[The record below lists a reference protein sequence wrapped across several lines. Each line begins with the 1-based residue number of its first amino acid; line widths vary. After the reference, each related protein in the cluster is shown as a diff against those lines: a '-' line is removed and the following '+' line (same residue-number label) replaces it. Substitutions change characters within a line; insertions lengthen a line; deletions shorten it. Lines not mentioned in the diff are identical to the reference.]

1 MRLRG
6 ILVLALSLAA
16 GLAAAVPAAADN
28 NTRPDALQQPL
39 KDGCQRNPAGLLTFS
54 SPEWVYVYGGDPE
67 VRTLE
72 GTAHVA
78 SPAGED
84 LPENH
89 LSYDMDANVSPD
101 GPYQY
106 LLGGDPNAKNGNFAL
121 GDGGKPGEDTN
132 RVHVEWESK
141 VLPQWAWPT
150 EGDRVKIVGPWI
162 WDCGHWGEGISDP
175 DYFLPGSGPFTKG
188 QLRGEQTEIHPMQAL
203 FLTRAKS
210 IEALVPETQT
220 DAFISS
226 EGTAAR
232 GEEEC
237 TKKFPAPQVPP
248 GVPPPSYGPQW
259 TACVTTTTHQ
269 VVNDRSY
276 SFFVPAPAAPSRNAT
291 LRYRIVRHGADQG
304 GPQENVEVR
313 KDGIAVTVSFRD
325 KSATNAMSYG
335 RSFFVGWEAEKRST
349 SHLLLDLR
357 TLTVDHSLDPNPGGN
372 PQSSPPPGEYNVYLD
387 AGGKWLLLNDI
398 APGLGAVF
406 DGMSFDLKRTLDLFV
421 QPGASLRLSL
431 RSRECD
437 LPRMYPCDLTG
448 EVSSGN
454 DHPGDLALT
463 FGSASAA
470 LGEHVA
476 RPDGGNYS
484 LTYAVRRGPEVNS
497 PGGPCYDVFA
507 PRSSITR
514 KGKRRSRIRG
524 RRVVLRGT
532 ASDRGCGPVRGRI
545 RRTQVSMSRRAGKR
559 CRFLGRGGLSRPRSC
574 KRPLWLRTRGTR
586 SWRRSVRARHALP
599 AGRYRI
605 EVRSIDRAGNVEHK
619 RTKANSPL
627 VKVKR

>member
-1 MRLRG
+1 MRSRRL
-6 ILVLALSLAA
+6 LVLAVLPLAA
-16 GLAAAVPAAADN
+16 LWAAVPAAADN
-28 NTRPDALQQPL
+28 TNRPDAIQQPL

-72 GTAHVA
+72 GTAHVT

-89 LSYDMDANVSPD
+89 LSYDLDANVAPD
-101 GPYQY
+101 APYQY

-150 EGDRVKIVGPWI
+150 ENDRVKIVGPWI

-175 DYFLPGSGPFTKG
+175 DYFLPGSGPATKG
-188 QLRGEQTEIHPMQAL
+188 NLRGEQTEIHPMQAL
-203 FLTRAKS
+203 IVTRAKS

-226 EGTAAR
+226 DGTAAR
-232 GEEEC
+232 GEEDC
-237 TKKFPAPQVPP
+237 TKKFPAAQVPA
-248 GVPPPSYGPQW
+248 GVPPPPYGPQW
-259 TACVTTTTHQ
+259 TACATTTTHQ

-276 SFFVPAPAAPSRNAT
+276 SFFVPAPARPSRDAT
-291 LRYRIVRHGADQG
+291 LRYRIVRHGSDQG
-304 GPQENVEVR
+304 SPQEDVEVR
-313 KDGIAVTVSFRD
+313 RDGIAVTVRFRD
-325 KSATNAMSYG
+325 GSPTNAMSYG

-357 TLTVDHSLDPNPGGN
+357 SITVDHALDPNAGGS
-372 PQSSPPPGEYNVYLD
+372 PQTSPPPGEYNVYFD
-387 AGGKWLLLNDI
+387 AGGKWSLLNDF
-398 APGLGAVF
+398 APGLGATF

-421 QPGASLRLSL
+421 QPGAALRLSV

-454 DHPGDLALT
+454 DHPGDQVQS

-470 LGEHVA
+470 LGEHTM

-484 LTYAVRRGPEVNS
+484 LSYAVRRGPAVNTT
-497 PGGPCYDVFA
+497 GGPCYDVFA

-514 KGKRRSRIRG
+514 KGKRRSRLAR
-524 RRVVLRGT
+524 RRVVLRGK
-532 ASDRGCGPVRGRI
+532 ASDRGCGPARGRI
-545 RRTQVSMSRRAGKR
+545 RRTRVSMFRRAGMR
-559 CRFLGRGGLSRPRSC
+559 CRFLGRGGLSHPRSC
-574 KRPLWLRTRGTR
+574 KRPLWLRTRGGR
-586 SWRRSVRARHALP
+586 SWRRSVKPRHRLP
-599 AGRYRI
+599 RGRYRLV
-605 EVRSIDRAGNVEHK
+605 VRSIDRAGNVEHK
-619 RTKANSPL
+619 RTRANSRL
-627 VKVKR
+627 VRVRR